1 MYLGFVK
8 FFILLTLNSGF
19 FLMNVSIFANHY
31 FNFFNLSDRVKTND
45 LISYLYLKKYFIS
58 ITYL

>member
-1 MYLGFVK
+1 MYLGFVI

-31 FNFFNLSDRVKTND
+31 FHFFNLSDGGKDQLSDIIFILN
-45 LISYLYLKKYFIS
+45 KYFIS

>member
-1 MYLGFVK
+1 
-8 FFILLTLNSGF
+8 
-19 FLMNVSIFANHY
+19 MNVSIFANHY
-31 FNFFNLSDRVKTND
+31 FHFFNLSDGVKTND